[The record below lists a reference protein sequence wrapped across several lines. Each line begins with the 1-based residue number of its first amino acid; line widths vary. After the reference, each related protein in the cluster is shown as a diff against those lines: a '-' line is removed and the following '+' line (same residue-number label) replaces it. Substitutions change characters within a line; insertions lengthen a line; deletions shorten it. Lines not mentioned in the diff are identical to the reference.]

1 MFESFN
7 EGTTKDQTLEKVGT
21 LVAVMGGL
29 AIMLWITAYLMHSN
43 LTKGSLLVVRRI
55 KKAYLDAVLKQ
66 ESAWFDMSNYTE
78 LSTRMAAEC
87 KSIEVG
93 IGQKYG

>member
-7 EGTTKDQTLEKVGT
+7 EGTTKEESLDSVGK
-21 LVAVMGGL
+21 LVSIMGGL
-29 AIMLWITAYLMHSN
+29 AITLWVTAYLSHSQ

-55 KKAYLDAVLKQ
+55 KKAYLDAVLRQ

-87 KSIEVG
+87 KTIEVG

>member
-7 EGTTKDQTLEKVGT
+7 EGTTKDETLDKVGT
-21 LVAVMGGL
+21 LVTIMGSL
-29 AIMLWITAYLMHSN
+29 ALVLWLSAYLSHSN

-55 KKAYLDAVLKQ
+55 QKAYLNSVLQQ

-78 LSTRMAAEC
+78 LSTRMASEC